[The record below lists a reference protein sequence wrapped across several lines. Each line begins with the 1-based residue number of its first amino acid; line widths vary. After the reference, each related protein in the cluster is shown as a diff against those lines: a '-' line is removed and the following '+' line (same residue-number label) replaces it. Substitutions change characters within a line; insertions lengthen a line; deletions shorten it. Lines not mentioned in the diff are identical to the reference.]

1 MLLSAH
7 IRFVAVLALL
17 MTFVLAV
24 HSAETT
30 YTVQKKDTLSTIAR
44 EFETTAAALT
54 KLNGLKNPNRLTVG
68 QKLKVPAKPP
78 TETAYTVKKGDILSS
93 IARKHNV
100 TTQAIVAYNN
110 LPSADKISVGQTL
123 KIPLGGGSTSVAR
136 SSRSLPASL
145 EKELAKI
152 RVRGKRWRYIVIHHS
167 ATDKGTIKGMDEY
180 HRTKRRMENGLAYHF
195 VIGNGGGI
203 PDGQIEIGNRWRKQ
217 LDGGHLASS
226 RQNHE
231 SIGIC
236 LVGNFDKNKPTKK
249 QMESLHALSTY
260 LTRRCKLSSSRI
272 KIHLQINKKPTR
284 CPGKYFPYKQFLTD
298 FRP

>member
-68 QKLKVPAKPP
+68 EELKVPAKQP
-78 TETAYTVKKGDILSS
+78 TDIAYIVKKHDILNS
-93 IARKHNV
+93 IARKHKV

-123 KIPLGGGSTSVAR
+123 NIPLGSGSSSVAR
-136 SSRSLPASL
+136 
-145 EKELAKI
+145 
-152 RVRGKRWRYIVIHHS
+152 
-167 ATDKGTIKGMDEY
+167 
-180 HRTKRRMENGLAYHF
+180 F
-195 VIGNGGGI
+195 V
-203 PDGQIEIGNRWRKQ
+203 
-217 LDGGHLASS
+217 
-226 RQNHE
+226 
-231 SIGIC
+231 
-236 LVGNFDKNKPTKK
+236 
-249 QMESLHALSTY
+249 
-260 LTRRCKLSSSRI
+260 SSSSACILGFVHSGRGSA
-272 KIHLQINKKPTR
+272 LRRSSSGRTGEARSPR
-284 CPGKYFPYKQFLTD
+284 
-298 FRP
+298 